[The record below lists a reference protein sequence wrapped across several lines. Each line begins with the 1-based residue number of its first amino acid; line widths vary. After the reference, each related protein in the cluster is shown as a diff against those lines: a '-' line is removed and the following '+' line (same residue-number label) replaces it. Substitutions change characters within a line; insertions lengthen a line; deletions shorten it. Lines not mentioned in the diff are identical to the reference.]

1 MNTAARKPERHRE
14 RARIGA
20 DRARSWVR
28 DFNLRNPYA
37 KSILMAIANY
47 MNEDG
52 AAWPGLATLSR
63 DTDIT
68 EDTIAS
74 RLGWCESIGVVVVL
88 KCWVD
93 EHGRRNYE
101 KRGRPTS
108 SEIRFVFDADIDVV
122 EEAARATK
130 GERPLRGAAAKAHAS
145 RGAAEDTSGDADT
158 ELSDS
163 EDSTFSPRPPGGQ
176 IDEALP
182 PVSTQLAPDQPPPRA
197 VRSLELES
205 ESTPLPPEDGGNGST
220 IDERASEPTWPHEA
234 SWQRLKKTW
243 DDPIASPDLCKSLW
257 SAFTDIERERFIRV
271 VRGYLAWRLK
281 QPRIPIRMNL
291 QRLMRALDSWPEYE
305 KLAGPDP
312 SLRTFVAENSREHR
326 ALQVI
331 ANIGHWSIP
340 PITFDAEQGQRG
352 LWKARPLKPDELA
365 METFFDKP
373 LGEWTVLERN
383 TKQFYAWSDR
393 LFDWTGVRRDEPR
406 VPCPFPPRKDGTFP
420 PGNSQEESTGPPG
433 RENAA

>member
-1 MNTAARKPERHRE
+1 MTTAARKIERPRE

-74 RLGWCESIGVVVVL
+74 RLGWCEHIGIIVVL
-88 KCWVD
+88 KCWCD

-108 SEIRFVFDADIDVV
+108 SEIRFLFDADIDAV

-130 GERPLRGAAAKAHAS
+130 GERPLRGAAAKSHAG
-145 RGAAEDTSGDADT
+145 RGSAEGGVGDAET

-163 EDSTFSPRPPGGQ
+163 EDSGFSPRRPGGLTQ
-176 IDEALP
+176 EPLHPA
-182 PVSTQLAPDQPPPRA
+182 STQLAPEQPPPPA
-197 VRSLELES
+197 VRSLEPES
-205 ESTPLPPEDGGNGST
+205 ESSPPPPEDGGIGPAA
-220 IDERASEPTWPHEA
+220 DEAGSEPDWLHEA
-234 SWQRLKKTW
+234 SWQRLKRAW
-243 DDPIASPDLCKSLW
+243 DDPIGSPDLCKGIW
-257 SAFTDIERERFIRV
+257 SAFTDIERERCVRV
-271 VRGYLAWRLK
+271 VRGYLAWRMK
-281 QPRIPIRMNL
+281 QPKLPMRMNL
-291 QRLMRALDSWPEYE
+291 QKVMRALDSWPEYE

-312 SLRTFVAENSREHR
+312 ALRTFVVEHSREHR

-331 ANIGHWSIP
+331 ANIGRWSLPLIA
-340 PITFDAEQGQRG
+340 FDDKQGARG
-352 LWKARPLKPDELA
+352 IWRVRPLKPDELA
-365 METFFDKP
+365 MDLYADNP
-373 LGEWTVLERN
+373 LNQWHSPDRGTPP
-383 TKQFYAWSDR
+383 FYAWSDR
-393 LFDWTGVRRDEPR
+393 LQDWTGVRPPEPR
-406 VPCPFPPRKDGTFP
+406 VPCLFPPRKDGTFP
-420 PGNSQEESTGPPG
+420 PPPSQEDSTGPPG
-433 RENAA
+433 EDAA